1 VLSAGLGIASLRHQ
15 QEAIEREALDHVQR
29 ISILL
34 ERELA
39 TQIEILRTLAN
50 SPLLDGTV
58 DEAAFAESARRLRRD
73 QPLWMV
79 VVLSDVEGNRLI
91 DVPEPV
97 TGVAG
102 GKVVDEHSHARAVET
117 RQPVIGR
124 MLRGPRNRPAFAVR
138 VPAVRADKVNYV
150 VSAVIEPTA
159 VRDLLFSGSVPGNWM
174 GAVIDADERIVA
186 RRIGASSLVGEIA
199 SESARAAVAR
209 APSGIYEGAN
219 REGAGAVIAYRVLP
233 AFNWSVHIA
242 IPRDVYLAPVRR
254 SFWIMAGG
262 ATLSL
267 GLVGAFLWL
276 LVREFRLSRRDESA
290 VGEAQRLEALGRMT
304 GGVAHDFNNLL
315 MIMQG
320 SAEALKRRRTDPDR
334 VEKFAD
340 AIVTAAERGKG
351 ITQQLL
357 AFARR
362 SSHEPVS
369 FDLRTRAADLLPLLK
384 SSTRVISMSASRSR
398 KARGRSTPTQTRLKL
413 HL

>member
-1 VLSAGLGIASLRHQ
+1 
-15 QEAIEREALDHVQR
+15 
-29 ISILL
+29 
-34 ERELA
+34 
-39 TQIEILRTLAN
+39 
-50 SPLLDGTV
+50 
-58 DEAAFAESARRLRRD
+58 
-73 QPLWMV
+73 
-79 VVLSDVEGNRLI
+79 
-91 DVPEPV
+91 
-97 TGVAG
+97 
-102 GKVVDEHSHARAVET
+102 
-117 RQPVIGR
+117 
-124 MLRGPRNRPAFAVR
+124 
-138 VPAVRADKVNYV
+138 
-150 VSAVIEPTA
+150 
-159 VRDLLFSGSVPGNWM
+159 M

-254 SFWIMAGG
+254 SFWLMAGG

-384 SSTRVISMSASRSR
+384 SSTRGNINVSFSVPESTWPIHADPNALEVALINLAVNARDAMPAGGHLSVTARNAYLQKADDETTALSGHFVAIEVKDTGVGVPQEHLPKIFEPFFTTKPPGKGTGLGLSQVYGFAKQSGGAVTVASQLP
-398 KARGRSTPTQTRLKL
+398 GV
-413 HL
+413 